1 MSQQYSTELG
11 GRTLTIETGKF
22 AAQANGSVTVRYGD
36 TVVLGTAVMS
46 SNVREG
52 MDYFPLL
59 VDYEER
65 LYAAGKIKG
74 SRFIKREGRPSDEA
88 ILTARLVDRSIRP
101 LFNQAARND
110 VQVVITV
117 LSVDQENDS
126 DIVALIAASAA
137 LSISNIPWSGP
148 IGAVRVGQI
157 NGEWVLN
164 PTYEAREKSELDL
177 VLAGTKDEHIMIEAS
192 GNEVEEATVL
202 GALEFAQK
210 WVKKVIELVEE
221 VVKKEGQEKAE
232 FGSLKMS
239 DEEKAAREKIAE
251 KVKAFANGKLRDI
264 LTAQDKSVRKE
275 KRVALEA
282 ELDEM
287 LKKDNE
293 VTKDQRASGLNVLE
307 ELFEEEAR
315 RLVLEEGIRV
325 DGRKLDEVRPLSA
338 SAGLLPRTH
347 GSGLF
352 QRGETQVLSIVT
364 LGSPGDE
371 QLLDT
376 MELSGKKRYMHHYN
390 FPGFSTGEVKPIRT
404 PARREIGHGALAEK
418 ALMPMLPPKETFPY
432 TIRVVSEVL
441 SSNGSSSQ
449 ASICGS
455 TLALMDAGVP
465 IKAPVAG
472 LAMGLITDLKTRK
485 FKVLTDIQG
494 IEDHSGDMDYKVAGT
509 AKGITTIQ
517 LDIKLGSIPHAVS
530 VETLEAAKKARL
542 KILGVMAEAIAEPRK
557 ELSPYAPRIVS
568 IQIDPEKIRE
578 VIGKGGETINKII
591 DECGGQD
598 VTKIDIE
605 DSGLVMITSHSKEM
619 SDRAITWIQNLTRE
633 IQPGEIIEGTVAKIV
648 TDRMSGKEIGA
659 VVDLYPGKDGMV
671 HISELS
677 VNRVNTVGDAVKI
690 GDKVKVK
697 VLDVDKERGRISLSI
712 KQLDPSYDPANDVR
726 RSVSGPRGGF
736 GGGSR
741 GGFRGGDRRGPRGG
755 GGFGGGSRGGFRDD
769 RRGPPRSGA
778 PHDNGPTIDP
788 LAPLDDLG
796 IK

>member
-1 MSQQYSTELG
+1 MNEQFSTELG
-11 GRTLTIETGKF
+11 GRTLTIETGQF

-46 SNVREG
+46 KEIREG

-101 LFNQAARND
+101 LFDNTARND

-117 LSVDQENDS
+117 LSVDQENDP

-137 LSISNIPWSGP
+137 LAVSDVPWKGP
-148 IGAVRVGQI
+148 IGAVRIGRI
-157 NGEWVLN
+157 NGEWALN
-164 PTYEAREKSELDL
+164 PTYAAREKSEIDL
-177 VLAGTKDEHIMIEAS
+177 VLAGTKEEHIMIEAMA
-192 GNEVEEATVL
+192 NEVTEEIAL
-202 GALEFAQK
+202 GALEFGQK
-210 WVKKVIELVEE
+210 WVKQVIELIEK
-221 VVKKEGQEKAE
+221 VVAKVGREKASFDIVE
-232 FGSLKMS
+232 LT
-239 DEEKAAREKIAE
+239 DEEKAASVKVEK
-251 KVKAFANGKLRDI
+251 KVRAFAKDKLRDVVMTKDKMEREEK
-264 LTAQDKSVRKE
+264 LTSLTKE
-275 KRVALEA
+275 LE
-282 ELDEM
+282 ET
-287 LKKDNE
+287 LKADND
-293 VTKDQRASGLNVLE
+293 VTKEQRAQGLTILNSLLE
-307 ELFEEEAR
+307 EETR
-315 RLVLEEGIRV
+315 RLVLEENKRV
-325 DGRKLDEVRPLSA
+325 DGRALDEIRPLSA
-338 SAGLLPRTH
+338 AAGILPRTH

-404 PARREIGHGALAEK
+404 PGRREIGHGALAEK
-418 ALMPMLPPKETFPY
+418 ALLPVLPQKEQFPY

-441 SSNGSSSQ
+441 SSNGSTSQ

-465 IKAPVAG
+465 IASPVAG
-472 LAMGLITDLKTRK
+472 ISMGLITDLKTK
-485 FKVLTDIQG
+485 KYKILTDIQG
-494 IEDHSGDMDYKVAGT
+494 LEDHYGDMDYKVAGT
-509 AKGITTIQ
+509 KKGITIIQ
-517 LDIKLGSIPHAVS
+517 LDIKLGSIPYKVS
-530 VETLEAAKKARL
+530 VEALEGAKKARA
-542 KILGVMAEAIAEPRK
+542 KILDVITQAIAEPRK

-605 DSGLVMITSHSKEM
+605 DSGLVMVTSHLKEM
-619 SDRAITWIQNLTRE
+619 SDRALTWIQNLTRE
-633 IQPGEIIEGTVAKIV
+633 IQPGEIIEGTVSKIV

-677 VNRVNTVGDAVKI
+677 PRRVNVVGDVVKI

-697 VLDVDKERGRISLSI
+697 VLEVDKERGRISLSI

-726 RSVSGPRGGF
+726 RPDRGPRNGGF
-736 GGGSR
+736 GGGR
-741 GGFRGGDRRGPRGG
+741 GFRDDRRGPPR
-755 GGFGGGSRGGFRDD
+755 RGGFRDD
-769 RRGPPRSGA
+769 RRGPPRGYDRG
-778 PHDNGPTIDP
+778 PRRDEGPTIDP
-788 LAPLDDLG
+788 LKPMDDLG
-796 IK
+796 LK